1 MERHVLFR
9 KQEHHQAAIRI
20 PSQEL
25 LIRMLTAFHL
35 ELLFHHSNQLIMG
48 HRQQVIHNPVRH
60 PQVPIRHHRDIIL
73 LRPINLA
80 LRTEHQ
86 EALNLIHR
94 CNQLM
99 ELLKD
104 LSRMVLQLLLAIL
117 QFQTRSLALLTV
129 TLQLAILLQDHHRL
143 IRMDN
148 IVHLVR
154 LNNSIRDMNNHATLR
169 TSHPPKIIFY
179 KVLAAKLHPF

>member
-1 MERHVLFR
+1 
-9 KQEHHQAAIRI
+9 
-20 PSQEL
+20 
-25 LIRMLTAFHL
+25 
-35 ELLFHHSNQLIMG
+35 
-48 HRQQVIHNPVRH
+48 
-60 PQVPIRHHRDIIL
+60 
-73 LRPINLA
+73 
-80 LRTEHQ
+80 
-86 EALNLIHR
+86 
-94 CNQLM
+94 M